1 MHSNLN
7 SWLHNRWRQ
16 TAQRTVLLRVE
27 EYARK
32 NVCFGHDMPCEVQI
46 IGPTCVAMAD
56 PTQVRPRCPAT
67 AHKLFV
73 ARLLVSVPKKKTFS
87 QSYSDCCVEACHEM
101 HTLVRRFIFFTSVL
115 RKPTLFFL
123 RAGLLVQVVRLG
135 RRLRR
140 MIWALEQTSPP
151 RQAQALTALQP
162 HWPQVAAQRK
172 LFRGVSQSSVRIC
185 GRACGS

>member
-1 MHSNLN
+1 MFVSVTKCTARSRSSAPLA
-7 SWLHNRWRQ
+7 LRWRIPRRSGRGV
-16 TAQRTVLLRVE
+16 QRQHTNYLLLLIYSR
-27 EYARK
+27 
-32 NVCFGHDMPCEVQI
+32 F
-46 IGPTCVAMAD
+46 
-56 PTQVRPRCPAT
+56 
-67 AHKLFV
+67 
-73 ARLLVSVPKKKTFS
+73 LVSVPKKKTFS

-172 LFRGVSQSSVRIC
+172 LFKE
-185 GRACGS
+185 